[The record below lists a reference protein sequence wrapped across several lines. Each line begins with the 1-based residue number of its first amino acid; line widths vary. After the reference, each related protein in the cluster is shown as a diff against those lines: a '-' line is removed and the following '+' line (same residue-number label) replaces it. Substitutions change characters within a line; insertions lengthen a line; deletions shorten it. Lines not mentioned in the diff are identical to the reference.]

1 MQKTKIIATLG
12 PSCNKREIVHQ
23 MLIDGLDVIR
33 INMSHTQDISQLK
46 KQIHMIRSEAKK
58 LNYNISIIMDLGG
71 PKIRVKLDKL
81 VTSIHIISGAKYTL
95 GYKNCDINRTE
106 PA

>member
-46 KQIHMIRSEAKK
+46 KQIQ
-58 LNYNISIIMDLGG
+58 
-71 PKIRVKLDKL
+71 L
-81 VTSIHIISGAKYTL
+81 V
-95 GYKNCDINRTE
+95 
-106 PA
+106 